1 MEIFQRR
8 SAILSVL
15 SDPIRCGNH
24 VRHRGRNPIAPK
36 HVRAV
41 VDGHRQGSTVASQI
55 GVRFGISVVVSES
68 GPIIVIVVG
77 VVGGGGERFAAEFDE
92 AVEDV
97 VDGAAVDEEGGEG
110 HEGGAEQ
117 RGHGEVQRGRE
128 RRGGIH

>member
-68 GPIIVIVVG
+68 G
-77 VVGGGGERFAAEFDE
+77 GGERFAAEFDE